1 MRIARPFMTIAL
13 AAIAATTQGCA
24 TTGEAGMTADAG
36 PATNSGPALWRVAD
50 DDTTIYLFGTVH
62 ALPGGMNWLSGPIS
76 SALAASQTLVTEISS
91 GAMADPANQ
100 AKFQTVA
107 MLPEGQTLRGQLT
120 DEQKATYEAALK
132 SLGMPVNAFD
142 RVKPWFAAVTLGVLP
157 LMKNGYA
164 MENGVESALESAAS
178 DDIEHDALETIDDQI
193 AAFDGLPMETQIS
206 YLVSV
211 CEQID
216 DVIPV
221 MDETVAK
228 WSRGDA
234 DGLAKVINEE
244 VDDPDLAKALLY
256 DRNSRWADWIDDRLD
271 RPGTV
276 FIAVGAGHL
285 AGKGSVQEY
294 LAKDGI
300 TVTRVQ

>member
-13 AAIAATTQGCA
+13 SAIAATTQGCA
-24 TTGEAGMTADAG
+24 TTGEAGMTEDAA
-36 PATNSGPALWRVAD
+36 PAATSGPALWKVAD

-120 DEQKATYEAALK
+120 DEQKATYEAALE

-164 MENGVESALESAAS
+164 MENGVESALESAAA